1 LAARPQ
7 TGDFDMDLHIAGR
20 KAIVC
25 ASSQGLGM
33 ACAKSLSREGVKV
46 FINGR
51 TEDKLRV
58 TADEISRATG
68 NDVVPVVADIMTE
81 EGRTTLVAAC
91 PDADILVNN
100 NAGPKPGKFEDWDH
114 DAYLAVFEQNMLP
127 AALLIRALMPGMR
140 RRKFGRIV
148 NITSAMVKSPRAHQ
162 GLSTAARTALTALC
176 KAISTECVVDNV
188 TINNVLPERIDSPR
202 QQFLIER
209 EAQMNHISVDAA
221 RAKLTDTIAAKRF
234 GRPEEFADM
243 VTYLCSEQAS
253 FICGQNIQLDG
264 GSYRGIV

>member
-1 LAARPQ
+1 
-7 TGDFDMDLHIAGR
+7 MDLHISGR

-33 ACAKSLSREGVKV
+33 ACATSLSREGAKV

-51 TEDKLRV
+51 NEEKLRA
-58 TADEISRATG
+58 TALSISKASG
-68 NDVVPVVADIMTE
+68 NEVVPVVADIMTDA
-81 EGRTTLVAAC
+81 GRAKLVAAC
-91 PDADILVNN
+91 PDADILINN
-100 NAGPKPGKFEDWDH
+100 NAGPTPGKFQDWDH
-114 DAYLAVFEQNMLP
+114 DAYIGVFEQNMIP
-127 AALLIRALMPGMR
+127 AALLIRALLPGMR
-140 RRKFGRIV
+140 ERKFGRIV

-176 KAISTECVVDNV
+176 KAISSECVVDNV
-188 TINNVLPERIDSPR
+188 TINNLLPERIDSPR
-202 QQFLIER
+202 QQYLIER
-209 EAQMNHISVDAA
+209 QAKIDGISAEAA
-221 RAKLTDTIAAKRF
+221 RQKLTDSIAAKRF

-243 VTYLCSEQAS
+243 CAYLCSEQAS

>member
-1 LAARPQ
+1 
-7 TGDFDMDLHIAGR
+7 MDLHIAGR

-33 ACAKSLSREGVKV
+33 ACALSLSREGVKV

-51 TEDKLRV
+51 TEDKLRA

-68 NDVVPVVADIMTE
+68 NAVVPVVADIMTDD
-81 EGRTTLVAAC
+81 GRAKLAAAC
-91 PDADILVNN
+91 PDADILINN
-100 NAGPKPGKFEDWDH
+100 NAGPSPGKFDDWDH
-114 DAYLAVFEQNMLP
+114 DAYIGVFEQNMIP
-127 AALLIRALMPGMR
+127 AALMIRALLPGMR
-140 RRKFGRIV
+140 ARKFGRIV

-162 GLSTAARTALTALC
+162 GLSTAARTALTALS
-176 KAISTECVVDNV
+176 KAISIETVVDNV

-209 EAQMNHISVDAA
+209 EAKMNNISLDAA

-253 FICGQNIQLDG
+253 FVCGQNIQLDG

>member
-1 LAARPQ
+1 
-7 TGDFDMDLHIAGR
+7 MDLHIAGR

-33 ACAKSLSREGVKV
+33 ACAASLSREGVKV

-51 TEDKLRV
+51 TEDKLSA
-58 TADEISRATG
+58 TAEEISRATG
-68 NDVVPVVADIMTE
+68 NEVVPVVADIMTD
-81 EGRTTLVAAC
+81 EGRAKLAAAC
-91 PDADILVNN
+91 PDADILINN
-100 NAGPKPGKFEDWDH
+100 NAGPSPGKFDDWDH
-114 DAYLAVFEQNMLP
+114 DAYIGVFEQNMIP
-127 AALLIRALMPGMR
+127 AALMIRALLPGMR
-140 RRKFGRIV
+140 ARKFGRIV

-176 KAISTECVVDNV
+176 KAISMETVADNV

-202 QQFLIER
+202 QQFLTER
-209 EAQMNHISVDAA
+209 EAKMNNISLEAA

-243 VTYLCSEQAS
+243 VAYLCSEQAS